1 MRPTQPQRVHEH
13 LGDSASMAGRS
24 RTVLTLGAALV
35 LSLALLA
42 GLESSEYTLTL
53 AIGALFATLSG
64 GAWLLLSS
72 PAAGGQR
79 SISPSY
85 PAGGRTP
92 DSLTSAENL
101 PDPMD
106 NDMDMPL

>member
-1 MRPTQPQRVHEH
+1 
-13 LGDSASMAGRS
+13 MAGRS

-53 AIGALFATLSG
+53 AVGALFATLSG

-72 PAAGGQR
+72 PVAGGQR

-85 PAGGRTP
+85 SAGVRTP